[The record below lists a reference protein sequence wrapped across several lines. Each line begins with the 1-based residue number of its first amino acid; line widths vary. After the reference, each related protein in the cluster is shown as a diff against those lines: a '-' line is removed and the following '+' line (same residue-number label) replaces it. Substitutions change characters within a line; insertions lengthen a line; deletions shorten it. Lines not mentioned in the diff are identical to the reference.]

1 MVGGQS
7 VQCRRC
13 DYYRFYLEKNKQT
26 TNKTETILCIPTLLN
41 ITITHSNR
49 TQIMESFGLCFH
61 HPHWKDPHWIEI
73 IQLSWL
79 TTYIWKDNA
88 SYDSSGVNYLVQ
100 STCWYIHQHIHMYI
114 WNVFLLELYFCTSFL
129 KMVEIAVGR
138 LSNSI
143 CTLVPKVHIELFKSP
158 LLLWVCMEL
167 IAI

>member
-100 STCWYIHQHIHMYI
+100 STCWFIHQHIHMYI
-114 WNVFLLELYFCTSFL
+114 WNVFLLELYFCVFL
-129 KMVEIAVGR
+129 YIFFENGGNCCRQA
-138 LSNSI
+138 
-143 CTLVPKVHIELFKSP
+143 E
-158 LLLWVCMEL
+158 
-167 IAI
+167 